1 MIDYFRLPAANSG
14 RQFDLLAYG
23 DPNVDYVFET
33 EKVPRTDEK
42 VLGRNLGVF
51 PGGTVANVACAAS
64 LLGMRAAS
72 YGRVGTDADGHLL
85 LNDNARCGV
94 SNAYLAASRHRTSA
108 AMIVV
113 DASGEKALV
122 YAPMPDDPLDEE
134 RLIQAL
140 RESRLLYAMPY
151 NLDEFQR
158 VSALAR
164 KCGVLV
170 AIDIEAA
177 VAPNRERL
185 DALLACSDIVFM
197 NEGGFRAT
205 NDAPIEPEQI
215 LPLLE
220 RGPRLIVVTM
230 GAAGAIA
237 ATADQKAAHPAFPV
251 NMIDATGAGDCFNGA
266 FLTALFEGRPLSGC
280 LAFACAAAAISVSA
294 TGARTALPDR
304 GSVNGFLRDASS

>member
-1 MIDYFRLPAANSG
+1 
-14 RQFDLLAYG
+14 
-23 DPNVDYVFET
+23 
-33 EKVPRTDEK
+33 
-42 VLGRNLGVF
+42 
-51 PGGTVANVACAAS
+51 
-64 LLGMRAAS
+64 MRVAS
-72 YGRVGTDADGHLL
+72 YGRVGTDADGRLL
-85 LNDNARCGV
+85 VSDNARCGV
-94 SNAYLAASRHRTSA
+94 SNAYLAAGGHRTSA

-134 RLIQAL
+134 RLVQAL

-158 VSALAR
+158 VSVLAR
-164 KCGVLV
+164 QCGVLV

-177 VAPNRERL
+177 VAPNRKRL

-205 NDAPIEPEQI
+205 SGGPIGPDQI
-215 LPLLE
+215 RPLLE

-237 ATADQKAAHPAFPV
+237 ATRDHNAAHPAFPV